1 MLDYKTWDQTKR
13 YLVYS
18 KTVKDSLP
26 ITTTVLDRQPCLD
39 PTKTSSRTSFYVTEL
54 DRKDQCKDDKGD
66 FVYDPRYIEVG
77 DRISE
82 FKL

>member
-18 KTVKDSLP
+18 KHVKDSLP
-26 ITTTVLDRQPCLD
+26 ITTTVLDRKPCLD
-39 PTKTSSRTSFYVTEL
+39 PRKTSSRTSFYVTEL
-54 DRKDQCKDDKGD
+54 DRKDQCVDDRGD

-77 DRISE
+77 DQVSE